1 MNKAEFKS
9 AYGKIALSDEF
20 KSAAL
25 EKLRAMAQGEQVEH
39 GEQAEHADIPEVR
52 PKEITVPKSRRAPWK
67 IAAGAGA
74 AAAAVALAVWGGT
87 YLARNADIID
97 PNEVQTEE
105 NLPEPESP
113 EYYRA
118 ISGAVGTLFFTS
130 DGKTTEYPEHTAEAT
145 HTLSEVSCIP
155 NITATLDFVTG
166 EGDLMT
172 RGATLWTEYSTAN
185 GRFIVNSGEC
195 GEGEVEY
202 IALPDGKVIAPYSCT
217 PSDIISS
224 QDYFV
229 QNCLSPAYTS
239 VSLCEERV
247 DGRAYYSAAWTA
259 ESGSNYIINAEGLT
273 EDEMAGVISYF
284 MYGAAVLP
292 ESFGEGCTG
301 VPAEEIKTGYG
312 TLTVNELAVRPADLV
327 SYRGEVKYANDEDNE
342 NYLALS
348 SDEKLDFY
356 IENYNI
362 PITGSNSLECYVR
375 ESDDTEIYKIQF
387 EGAGADAGKAI
398 EVCVLR
404 GDYRESRRGYCAAT
418 GETSVF
424 RGTEVLFSG
433 SESTETYLAEWRY
446 SLGNYYMNLTA
457 KGLTADQ
464 MSYLLAQLVEEKA
477 EVYPDAAESV
487 QTAYGTVNL
496 YDFSPSYNAGVPVV
510 YNREYVPWQAAEFI
524 GSDVLNGFEVPF
536 ETVGYSLEYAAV
548 YYNFDFDKLRSQ
560 GLDEV
565 SATYYDENLGVFTSD
580 KCPAFSGMSGTREVA
595 AFFNE
600 DSGDK
605 SVAVYAISG
614 SADNS
619 IYGGLPQSRELAMAD
634 TRFDTT
640 NDCSCIYFGRNEGDY
655 YAIFKNNTLGMIF
668 VAHSQNL
675 ELDEFAGVVNR
686 LYNAEPYYYADEN
699 GDISYSYNTQRAQIE
714 YGVKLDG
721 QEYSPRSEYA
731 AFGGTAAEAAERAAA
746 LTGFEG
752 VTYLG
757 EVEGANEMDVRAAK
771 GMSLDA
777 ETSVLLDDG
786 SFISLHYTGAG
797 RELYINFADDPH
809 LYDSRR
815 VTDMSGRSWLIEG
828 GDSGACMIASM
839 AQAKGLDFT
848 SGADPTNNTWLG
860 GKAADGTAYYEG
872 FRRTSGDPSEALFI
886 TVSAKGMTPR
896 EFADVMTV
904 LIQTFPLD
912 DSEVYS
918 VSETADTAHGAL
930 VINSGSYYG
939 TGGGIISDVMGYE
952 PGEYDKSGRVMMYT
966 EDDMKA
972 FSGFDVSALEV
983 PFNAQLRELTYNAN
997 YAEFHDGYN
1006 IQLFHTGQPLEGEAD
1021 DEAFHEAQ
1029 QYFTGSV
1036 YYYDK
1041 TAYFDN
1047 KTATM
1052 RCYTL
1057 NLCDTDNYVD
1067 CTQTVSINVLEG
1079 DFTEWYLGSCFAEL
1093 DPQASEDFCADYLEA
1108 NREAFETGSLSRVY
1122 VCSDKETQTM
1132 YGGFI
1137 KNGLRFTLQTSG
1149 LTTEQFADIMAQL
1162 YTA

>member
-25 EKLRAMAQGEQVEH
+25 EKLRAMAQGEQ
-39 GEQAEHADIPEVR
+39 GGQAEQADIPEVR

-74 AAAAVALAVWGGT
+74 AVAVIALAVWGGT
-87 YLARNADIID
+87 YLARNANIID

-145 HTLSEVSCIP
+145 HTLSEVSCIL

-172 RGATLWTEYSTAN
+172 RGGTLWTEYSTAN

-217 PSDIISS
+217 PSEIISS

-259 ESGSNYIINAEGLT
+259 ESGANYIINAEGLT

-284 MYGAAVLP
+284 MYGGAALP
-292 ESFGEGCTG
+292 ESFGEGGTG

-327 SYRGEVKYANDEDNE
+327 SYRGEVKYANEEDNE
-342 NYLALS
+342 NYLELS

-375 ESDDTEIYKIQF
+375 ESDDTEIYKIRF

-418 GETSVF
+418 SAMSVF

-433 SESTETYLAEWRY
+433 SEAAETYLAEWRDNR
-446 SLGNYYMNLTA
+446 GNYMNLTT
-457 KGLTADQ
+457 KGLTAEQ

-477 EVYPDAAESV
+477 EVYPEAAESV
-487 QTAYGTVNL
+487 QTAYGAVNL

-510 YNREYVPWQAAEFI
+510 YNRDYVPWQAAEFI
-524 GSDVLNGFEVPF
+524 GSDVLNGLEVPF
-536 ETVGYSLEYAAV
+536 EMVGYSLEYAAV
-548 YYNFDFDKLRSQ
+548 YYNFDFDKLRSE
-560 GLDEV
+560 GFDEI
-565 SATYYDENLGVFTSD
+565 SASYYDENLGVFISD
-580 KCPAFSGMSGTREVA
+580 KCPAFSGKSGTREVA
-595 AFFNE
+595 AFYSE

-614 SADNS
+614 LADNS
-619 IYGGLPQSRELAMAD
+619 VYGGLPQSRELEMAD
-634 TRFDTT
+634 TRFETA

-675 ELDEFAGVVNR
+675 ELDEFAGVVNQ

-699 GDISYSYNTQRAQIE
+699 GDINYSYNTQRAQIE
-714 YGVKLDG
+714 YGVKLDR

-731 AFGGTAAEAAERAAA
+731 AFGGTAAEAAERAAE

-757 EVEGANEMDVRAAK
+757 KVEGANEMDVRAAK

-777 ETSVLLDDG
+777 DTSVLLDDG

-828 GDSGACMIASM
+828 GDSGACVIPSK
-839 AQAKGLDFT
+839 AQADGLDFT

-904 LIQTFPLD
+904 LIQAFPLD
-912 DSEVYS
+912 SSEVYNAN
-918 VSETADTAHGAL
+918 ETVDTAHGAL
-930 VINSGSYYG
+930 VVNSGSYYG
-939 TGGGIISDVMGYE
+939 TGGGYMADVMAYE

-972 FSGFDVSALEV
+972 FSGVDVSALEV
-983 PFNAQLRELTYNAN
+983 PFNAQLRELSYNAN
-997 YAEFHDGYN
+997 YAQFHDGYN
-1006 IQLFHTGQPLEGEAD
+1006 IQLFRTGQPLEGEAD
-1021 DEAFHEAQ
+1021 DEVFREAQ
-1029 QYFTGSV
+1029 QYFAGSV

-1052 RCYTL
+1052 RSYTL

-1067 CTQTVSINVLEG
+1067 STQTVFVNVLEG
-1079 DFTEWYLGSCFAEL
+1079 DFSERYLGSCFAEL
-1093 DPQASEDFCADYLEA
+1093 DPQASEDFCAEYLEA
-1108 NREAFETGSLSRVY
+1108 NREAFEAGSLSRVY
-1122 VCSDKETQTM
+1122 VCCDKETQSM

-1137 KNGLRFTLQTSG
+1137 KDGLHFTLQTSG

>member
-25 EKLRAMAQGEQVEH
+25 EKLRAMAQGEQTEQGEH
-39 GEQAEHADIPEVR
+39 GNADIPEVR
-52 PKEITVPKSRRAPWK
+52 PKEINVPRTRRSPWK

-87 YLARNADIID
+87 YLARNANIID

-105 NLPEPESP
+105 NLPEPENT

-130 DGKTTEYPEHTAEAT
+130 DGKTMAYPEHTAEAT
-145 HTLSEVSCIP
+145 NALSEVNSFP
-155 NITATLDFVTG
+155 NITATLDFVTDK
-166 EGDLMT
+166 GDMMT
-172 RGATLWTEYSTAN
+172 RGGTLWTEYSTAN

-202 IALPDGKVIAPYSCT
+202 IALPDGKAIAPYSCT
-217 PSDIISS
+217 PSDIISA

-239 VSLCEERV
+239 VFLCEERA

-259 ESGSNYIINAEGLT
+259 DSGVNYIINAEGLT
-273 EDEMAGVISYF
+273 EDELAGVISYF
-284 MYGAAVLP
+284 MYGEAALP
-292 ESFGEGCTG
+292 ESFGEGGTG
-301 VPAEEIKTGYG
+301 VPAEQIKTGYG

-327 SYRGEVKYANDEDNE
+327 SYKGEVKYANDEDNE

-362 PITGSNSLECYVR
+362 PITGSTSLECYVR

-387 EGAGADAGKAI
+387 EGAGADAGKAVEI
-398 EVCVLR
+398 SVLR

-418 GETSVF
+418 SELSVF

-433 SESTETYLAEWRY
+433 SEAAETYLAEWRDNW
-446 SLGNYYMNLTA
+446 GNYMNLTA
-457 KGLTADQ
+457 NGLTADQ

-477 EVYPDAAESV
+477 EVYPDAEESV
-487 QTAYGTVNL
+487 QTSYGAVNL

-524 GSDVLNGFEVPF
+524 GSDVLNGLEVPF

-565 SATYYDENLGVFTSD
+565 SASFYDENLGVFISD

-619 IYGGLPQSRELAMAD
+619 IYGGLPQSRELKMAD

-640 NDCSCIYFGRNEGDY
+640 NDCSYIYFGRNESDY
-655 YAIFKNNTLGMIF
+655 YAIFKNNTLGIIF
-668 VAHSQNL
+668 VAHSQNI

-721 QEYSPRSEYA
+721 QEYSPRNEYA
-731 AFGGTAAEAAERAAA
+731 AFGGTAAEAAERAAE

-757 EVEGANEMDVRAAK
+757 DVNEMDVRAAK

-777 ETSVLLDDG
+777 QTSVLLDDG
-786 SFISLHYTGAG
+786 SFISLHYTGVG

-828 GDSGACMIASM
+828 GDSGACVIPSK
-839 AQAKGLDFT
+839 AQADGLDFT
-848 SGADPTNNTWLG
+848 SGAEPTNNTWLG
-860 GKAADGTAYYEG
+860 GKVADGTAYYEG
-872 FRRTSGDPSEALFI
+872 FRRTSGDPSAAMFI

-904 LIQTFPLD
+904 LIQAFPLD
-912 DSEVYS
+912 DSEVYT

-930 VINSGSYYG
+930 VINSGSYYYG
-939 TGGGIISDVMGYE
+939 TGGGYMADVMGYE
-952 PGEYDKSGRVMMYT
+952 PGEYDQSGRVMMYT

-972 FSGFDVSALEV
+972 FSGVDVSALEV
-983 PFNAQLRELTYNAN
+983 PFNAQLRELSYYAN

-1021 DEAFHEAQ
+1021 DEVFREAQ

-1052 RCYTL
+1052 RSYTL

-1079 DFTEWYLGSCFAEL
+1079 DFSGRYIGACFAEL
-1093 DPQASEDFCADYLEA
+1093 DPQASEGFCADYLEA
-1108 NREAFETGSLSRVY
+1108 NREAFEMGSLSRVY
-1122 VCSDKETQTM
+1122 VCFDKETQTM

-1137 KNGLRFTLQTSG
+1137 KNGLHFTLQTSG